1 MTQMNLST
9 EQKLIFPLAKGE
21 EGWEGMDW
29 KVGISTI
36 IHTIYKQQDPIV
48 EYRELY
54 SIPYD
59 KV

>member
-1 MTQMNLST
+1 MNLST
-9 EQKLIFPLAKGE
+9 KQKLIFPLAKGE